1 MPTKSQ
7 NTNKLNTHTHTHWTC
22 KELDLV
28 VVLVAAVVEYA
39 TVAAV
44 PVAAAVDDTSS
55 LWSVSRAEMVLI
67 VLVLTTEP

>member
-7 NTNKLNTHTHTHWTC
+7 NTNKLNTHTHWTC